1 MNTMVLNDGTVIPT
15 VGFGG
20 LSDPQTTAP
29 PTGAV
34 RQALEIG
41 YRHIDTA
48 AYYRN
53 EASVGQ
59 ALRASGLPREAVF
72 LTSKVWNTDRG
83 YAPTKAAFQAT
94 LDRLGTDYLDL
105 YLIHWPAAANQF
117 DDWEAINR
125 AHLAGHDGALPG
137 GVRSGPSACATSCR
151 TACWIYAT
159 TPRFTTDRTRSSV
172 IPTTSGRRNCP
183 LMKEL
188 NVQRRHGTLRE
199 GLKGMFT
206 EPVLLEIARKHSKS
220 RPRSSSAG
228 TYSRASS

>member
-15 VGFGG
+15 VGFGVFQIPNDG
-20 LSDPQTTAP
+20 STYR
-29 PTGAV
+29 AV

-105 YLIHWPAAANQF
+105 YLIHWPNPKA
-117 DDWEAINR
+117 
-125 AHLAGHDGALPG
+125 
-137 GVRSGPSACATSCR
+137 
-151 TACWIYAT
+151 
-159 TPRFTTDRTRSSV
+159 
-172 IPTTSGRRNCP
+172 
-183 LMKEL
+183 
-188 NVQRRHGTLRE
+188 LRE
-199 GLKGMFT
+199 KDAWKKRNAEVWRAKVGGQA
-206 EPVLLEIARKHSKS
+206 VLGRQ
-220 RPRSSSAG
+220 
-228 TYSRASS
+228 